1 VPEPMASQDP
11 AEIERRVLDRI
22 RPRPEMLARVARV
35 RVELVERVM
44 QAAGER
50 KSPLVRALVAGS
62 AARET
67 FLEDRL
73 DFDLF
78 LLFPPELSKDQLEAD
93 GLALGRAVLTD
104 PETRYA
110 EHPYLRGTF
119 EGFQVDAVPGYAI
132 TDSAHPLSAVDRTPF
147 HQAYL
152 VARQTPAMIDQVRL
166 TKKFL
171 RCLGLYG
178 SETRTEGFSGY
189 LQELLVLRYGSLRGL
204 QEEARRW
211 RPPVHLSESGKDPPR
226 LPSHVALILPDPVDP
241 NRNVASALSQRNLAT
256 FILAAEAYLRNPS
269 ERWFEGAAR
278 PSITIEQALE
288 RLRAR
293 TTHVAVVSLPR
304 PDLVDDILYP
314 QIRKAEHAIAEEA
327 ERQGFEVM
335 GTASAAGDASLVL
348 LVEVTQL
355 LLPAVKLHEGPPVGI
370 DRVGNFL
377 EKWTDP
383 SGPTLQGPYVQAD
396 GRLAVETRRAER
408 DLVALLRTSL
418 ARLPLGKDLR
428 ASSATNASVSKLEG
442 ADDTP
447 ALRVAL
453 GDLLLKRLPWLP

>member
-1 VPEPMASQDP
+1 MSAQDP
-11 AEIERRVLDRI
+11 AEIERRVLERI

-35 RVELVERVM
+35 RAALVERVSEV
-44 QAAGER
+44 ARER

-93 GLALGRAVLTD
+93 GLALGRAVLTS

-132 TDSAHPLSAVDRTPF
+132 TDSGHPLSAVDRTPF
-147 HQAYL
+147 HQTYL
-152 VARQTPAMIDQVRL
+152 VERQTPAMVDQVRL

-171 RCLGLYG
+171 RSLGLYG

-189 LQELLVLRYGSLRGL
+189 LQELLVLRFGSLRGL
-204 QEEARRW
+204 LEEARRW
-211 RPPVHLSESGKDPPR
+211 RPPVHLSEGGRDPPR
-226 LPSHVALILPDPVDP
+226 LPAQVALILPDPVDA

-269 ERWFEGAAR
+269 ERWFEGSPR
-278 PSITIEQALE
+278 PSISIAHAEE

-293 TTHVAVVSLPR
+293 TTQVAVVTLRR

-314 QIRKAEHAIAEEA
+314 QLRKAEHAVAEEA
-327 ERQGFEVM
+327 ERNGFQVM
-335 GTASAAGDASLVL
+335 GTASAAGEGTLIL
-348 LVEVTQL
+348 LVEVAHFQ
-355 LLPAVKLHEGPPVGI
+355 LPAVKLHEGPPVGI

-383 SGPTLQGPYVQAD
+383 HAPTLQGPYVQSD

-408 DLVALLRTSL
+408 DLVAILRGSL
-418 ARLPLGKDLR
+418 PRLPLGRDLR
-428 ASSATNASVSKLEG
+428 ASSMTEASVCPLG
-442 ADDTP
+442 AAVDSP
-447 ALRVAL
+447 ALRSAL
-453 GDLLLKRLPWLP
+453 GELLLKRLPWLT